1 MRPNGQEV
9 LRGVQN
15 TLVTYILPELQSDYA
30 RTELMIVHTLV
41 GIVAEEWDGVAQ
53 RLVDDNAALR
63 ELARR
68 GVEAL
73 ASRPDASALVD
84 ELRLL
89 AGENDASLRLSDLSA
104 AKDRVHDA
112 IGRVGAYLQGAEE
125 PELRDIRAAIIERL
139 REDAERRSRPLMGPR
154 ADG

>member
-73 ASRPDASALVD
+73 ASRPDASA
-84 ELRLL
+84 RTCK
-89 AGENDASLRLSDLSA
+89 ARRRLSCATSARPLSSACARTLSA
-104 AKDRVHDA
+104 A
-112 IGRVGAYLQGAEE
+112 
-125 PELRDIRAAIIERL
+125 RAR
-139 REDAERRSRPLMGPR
+139 
-154 ADG
+154 